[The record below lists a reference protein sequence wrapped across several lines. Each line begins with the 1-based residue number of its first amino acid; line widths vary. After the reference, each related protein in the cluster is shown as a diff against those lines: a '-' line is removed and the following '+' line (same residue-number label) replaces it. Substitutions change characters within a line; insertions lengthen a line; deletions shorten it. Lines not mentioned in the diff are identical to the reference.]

1 MAIKPAGR
9 GLQVLGVYSLF
20 LGLTTLTI
28 ALRAYCRIRIQTA
41 FGWDDWFA
49 VLAWVARVL
58 LVIFT
63 NE

>member
-9 GLQVLGVYSLF
+9 GHQVLGVYSLF

-28 ALRAYCRIRIQTA
+28 ALRAYCRVRIQRA

-49 VLAWVARVL
+49 VFAWVGRVL
-58 LVIFT
+58 SVMIT